1 MGKGTADE
9 SYLNEFEKKIIKFCK
24 EIIDFTVNFLKL
36 EKELKKNF
44 LETWGKIGKTRWA
57 GAGRGAGKLQRD
69 NLHTRGQGAKNPL
82 SNRNF
87 RWTPL
92 VIAKNLP
99 PWAKEVKEIKYEE
112 IEIKIEK
119 GRGKKKKEETKKV
132 KAFVYIVE
140 KDNKYMEIKPGKEVY
155 NLPLNEPPYC
165 ITQAQF
171 NNFWDNLDDSKK
183 EEIKNFTD
191 LDWTINATMIPAY
204 EYSYWTF
211 SIESFLVCLLSVAS
225 TLYYKNNK
233 ISDLKAS
240 IVEKWEKFLEENE
253 EHIPVIKNNENKK
266 EKQVSLTTLSSISIE
281 ELQLCPLCKTLLTQ
295 FPAGL
300 EKENRP
306 ENWSASSFPWKTSK
320 KKEGEKE
327 SIQLLHI
334 KPLIETEIRHSPDN
348 VRYGH
353 RWCNV
358 AMADASLEYTLDFFE
373 HVLKN
378 NNRC

>member
-1 MGKGTADE
+1 MGKGTADKN
-9 SYLNEFEKKIIKFCK
+9 YLNDFEEKIIKFC
-24 EIIDFTVNFLKL
+24 EEVIDLTVGFL
-36 EKELKKNF
+36 EEELKKDF

-92 VIAKNLP
+92 VIAKKLP
-99 PWAKEVKEIKYEE
+99 PWAKEIKEIKYEE

-119 GRGKKKKEETKKV
+119 GRGKKKKEETKKARV
-132 KAFVYIVE
+132 FVYIVE
-140 KDNKYMEIKPGKEVY
+140 KNGKYEEIRPGKEVY

-165 ITQAQF
+165 ITEKQF
-171 NNFWDNLDDSKK
+171 HSFWESLDNSKR
-183 EEIKNFTD
+183 EEIENFTD
-191 LDWTINATMIPAY
+191 LDWTINATMIPAS

-211 SIESFLVCLLSVAS
+211 SIESFLVCLTSVVS
-225 TLYYKNNK
+225 TFYLKNNK
-233 ISDLKAS
+233 ISEKLKTF
-240 IVEKWEKFLEENE
+240 ILDKWKEFLKENE
-253 EHIPVIKNNENKK
+253 AYIPIFESR
-266 EKQVSLTTLSSISIE
+266 KQVSLTTLSSISIK

-334 KPLIETEIRHSPDN
+334 KPLVETEIRHLPDN